1 MVLDL
6 EAKESVTEWARARV
20 REWKSV
26 EKGKREREEGGTST
40 ENVSESV

>member
-26 EKGKREREEGGTST
+26 EKERERREVTQLRM
-40 ENVSESV
+40 

>member
-20 REWKSV
+20 REWMSV
-26 EKGKREREEGGTST
+26 EKGKRGRERREVTQLRM
-40 ENVSESV
+40 